1 VDQASGGNRPG
12 RLALV
17 TLEELRTSL
26 IKTLDAEPIARNRV
40 RIEWEL
46 NKLSA
51 QIIAEV
57 VRQRFDLTEKKS

>member
-1 VDQASGGNRPG
+1 M
-12 RLALV
+12 